1 MRLWEIVFITFG
13 LTLDTFAFCL
23 YKGAMVS
30 WIDKKNVARLAA
42 LFTVFQVCALLLGSL
57 TRYISW
63 VGAYRTTASAFWL
76 AISAALF
83 FGLGIWMLFRSLRR
97 RNETVVERKED
108 DYNFRVYVIWALLTS
123 VDALIAGIGFTLLSV
138 DLMILVIVLTVTTLL
153 SVCAGIFWGYRLGCA
168 SRNKFRIVGS
178 CFVLAGGADVLLRF
192 LEMLD

>member
-1 MRLWEIVFITFG
+1 MSLWEIIFITFG

-42 LFTVFQVCALLLGSL
+42 LFTGFQVCALILGSM
-57 TRYISW
+57 TRYISH
-63 VGAYRTTASAFWL
+63 VGAYQTKASSAWF

-83 FGLGIWMLFRSLRR
+83 FGLGIWMLIRSLRR
-97 RNETVVERKED
+97 RNETILERKED
-108 DYNFRVYVIWALLTS
+108 DYHFRVYVMWALLTS
-123 VDALIAGIGFTLLSV
+123 IDALIAGIGFTLLSV
-138 DLMILVIVLTVTTLL
+138 DLMILVIVLLVTTLL
-153 SVCAGIFWGYRLGCA
+153 SVIIGIFWGYRLGCA

-192 LEMLD
+192 LEMIN